1 MLFYKIEAI
10 VTDENII
17 PDTRDRGSR
26 SEFASKFNDNSENFY
41 HKQKENKYMFVSSA
55 EDEKL
60 KLGLISLTPTNATND
75 FC

>member
-26 SEFASKFNDNSENFY
+26 SEFASKFKDNSENFY
-41 HKQKENKYMFVSSA
+41 RKQKGRQLWKNEWF
-55 EDEKL
+55 
-60 KLGLISLTPTNATND
+60 GI
-75 FC
+75 